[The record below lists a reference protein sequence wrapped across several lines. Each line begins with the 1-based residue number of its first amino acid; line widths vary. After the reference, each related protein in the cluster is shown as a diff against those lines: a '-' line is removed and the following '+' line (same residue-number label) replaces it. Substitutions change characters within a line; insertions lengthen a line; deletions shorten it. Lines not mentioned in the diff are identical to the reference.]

1 MINDKLEVERMG
13 FFDSRN
19 KSAINS
25 LFIIVFL
32 FSCSQQ
38 PQYKYE
44 VPEKTDDGWET
55 VSLSEAGVDPAKI
68 NDLMLNILNE
78 KYKNVHS
85 VLLVKNG
92 KLIFEEYFQGY
103 HRNRIHPIQSDTKS
117 ITSILIGIA
126 IDQRIIS
133 NLDKKVYEFFPNY
146 KGTKWVDQK
155 YEINIKHALTMT
167 AGLDWDERTYPH
179 GDSRNNNTAMNN
191 SIDWIEFI
199 MNKEMAR
206 TPGERFN
213 YTSGLSILLGGIIK
227 NASGLYADDFA
238 EKYLFKPLG
247 ITDYKWY
254 RNYDNTIHTGGG
266 LQLKPRDMA
275 KIGYLMLKGGIW
287 QGKQIVSHNWVNE
300 STQAHIEA
308 GGYEYGYQWWRGK
321 TINNNRIIEAFW
333 AWGHGGQFILILPSL
348 DLVVV
353 FTAKHRDNP
362 GFSKRAFDMLS
373 NYIIPAVLPPS
384 PPRETIKVDKRVIDR
399 CVGTYK
405 FIQAKEPDTVIIFRE
420 GDRLFGRGA
429 DDEDK
434 AELFPETENRFSGT
448 AKDIGDFRINFVMD
462 DKGEVNHFVLHF
474 ARQFVFLSVPFVKI
488 K

>member
-1 MINDKLEVERMG
+1 MG
-13 FFDSRN
+13 FFHNRN
-19 KSAINS
+19 KSVINF
-25 LFIIVFL
+25 LLIILFL
-32 FSCSQQ
+32 FSCSHQSHSR
-38 PQYKYE
+38 YE

-55 VSLSEAGVDPAKI
+55 VSLSEADVDPAKI
-68 NDLMLNILNE
+68 NDLMLNLLNE
-78 KYKNVHS
+78 KYKNIHS

-92 KLIFEEYFQGY
+92 KLILEEYFHGY
-103 HRNRIHPIQSDTKS
+103 HRNKIHPIQSDTKS

-191 SIDWIEFI
+191 SIDWIAYI
-199 MNKEMAR
+199 MSKEMAK

-238 EKYLFKPLG
+238 EKYLFEPLG

-254 RNYDNTIHTGGG
+254 RNRDNTIHTGGG

-275 KIGYLMLKGGIW
+275 KIGYMMLKGGIW
-287 QGKQIVSHNWVNE
+287 QGKQIVSNNWVNE

-308 GGYEYGYQWWRGK
+308 RGYEYGYQWWLGK

-333 AWGHGGQFILILPSL
+333 AWGAGGQFIFVLPSL

-362 GFSKRAFDMLS
+362 GSSERAFNILS
-373 NYIIPAVLPPS
+373 NYILPAVLPPWS
-384 PPRETIKVDKRVIDR
+384 PRETIKVDKKVIDM
-399 CVGTYK
+399 CVGIYK
-405 FIQAKEPDTVIIFRE
+405 YIQKKETVTASIFRE
-420 GDRLFGRGA
+420 GDRLYGRRGY
-429 DDEDK
+429 DEEK
-434 AELFPETENRFSGT
+434 AQLFPETENQFFGT
-448 AKDIGDFRINFVMD
+448 SKDIGDFRINFVMD
-462 DKGEVNHFVLHF
+462 DRGEVNQFILHF
-474 ARQFVFLSVPFVKI
+474 ARQFVFLSLPFIKVK
-488 K
+488 